1 MPAVIHSTLCMTR
14 RSTMVRHTKM
24 YESPTAIENHA
35 VADDDDDAPT
45 LIVAMPSTVQSIA
58 SPLFSRN
65 HSLAR
70 LKCPFRRKPRCAER
84 GDGWADLRP
93 RQSPQFQTRDNREY
107 VPQYQVCRLSPRA
120 ITDAREHEKRTKKK
134 GRTCLVDLQPLT
146 RLLGRES
153 PCEKDDAASGIVGT
167 VHDGVEHRVRKGLP
181 PLFRVRVG
189 FVSADGEAGVEPED
203 AGFGEGREVAV
214 VRACVSD
221 VVDERAGRGRTRF
234 GEGKSRGCRLRVVCK
249 CS

>member
-35 VADDDDDAPT
+35 VADDDDAPT

-70 LKCPFRRKPRCAER
+70 LKCPFPRKPRCAER
-84 GDGWADLRP
+84 GDGWADL
-93 RQSPQFQTRDNREY
+93 S
-107 VPQYQVCRLSPRA
+107 
-120 ITDAREHEKRTKKK
+120 TKCVV
-134 GRTCLVDLQPLT
+134 CLVDLQPLT

-167 VHDGVEHRVRKGLP
+167 VQDGVEHRVRKGLP

-189 FVSADGEAGVEPED
+189 FVSADGEAGIEPED
-203 AGFGEGREVAV
+203 AGFGEGREVAGLG
-214 VRACVSD
+214 RGKAGD
-221 VVDERAGRGRTRF
+221 VVCEL
-234 GEGKSRGCRLRVVCK
+234 LRVVCK